1 MKLTKEQWTKL
12 EKMPIKERVERLEEL
27 VYVLQEDVKHIY
39 DKEFEKVLDDIND
52 ESDTKCLWAICIAMI
67 LIWVFVWTLIC
78 KLAL

>member
-52 ESDTKCLWAICIAMI
+52 ESYTKAVWTICIGMI
-67 LIWVFVWTLIC
+67 LL
-78 KLAL
+78 

>member
-52 ESDTKCLWAICIAMI
+52 ESDTKCIWTICIGMI
-67 LIWVFVWTLIC
+67 LL
-78 KLAL
+78 

>member
-67 LIWVFVWTLIC
+67 LI
-78 KLAL
+78 